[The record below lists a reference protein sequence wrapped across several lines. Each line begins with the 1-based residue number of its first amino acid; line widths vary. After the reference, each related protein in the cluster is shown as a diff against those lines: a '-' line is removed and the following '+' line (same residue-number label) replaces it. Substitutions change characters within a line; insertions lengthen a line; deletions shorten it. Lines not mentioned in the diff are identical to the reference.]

1 VENET
6 TNFYVLQDETGDP
19 AAMVMNGRKL
29 NQFQFLEE
37 ACRAARHDMSYAWQ
51 LMHFVSRVFNVSG
64 DRIFARS
71 CASALRYIHS
81 LELKGGG

>member
-1 VENET
+1 LICQGKKGFVRAKDPRILSKRRKRHVENET

-37 ACRAARHDMSYAWQ
+37 ACRAAHVQSNHFEHSVRSYP
-51 LMHFVSRVFNVSG
+51 NG
-64 DRIFARS
+64 P
-71 CASALRYIHS
+71 
-81 LELKGGG
+81 